1 MLQVGDSVGAFD
13 AQTSTGQ
20 NVSLKGLLGTAF
32 IVYFY
37 PKSFTS
43 GCTIETRRFASL
55 YQDFKELDVEVLG
68 VSSDSLQIQCDFA
81 DQMSASFPLVSDP
94 QGKIYK
100 AFGLTSLKIYRLVRR
115 VTFFV
120 DEQGKVE
127 LVTSVGMNFHGHPL
141 DMLEYSQ
148 SRTPKTP

>member
-1 MLQVGDSVGAFD
+1 MLKVGDAVGSFD

-20 NVSLKGLLGTAF
+20 NVSLEALRGTPF

-55 YQDFKELDVEVLG
+55 YEDFKELGVEVLG
-68 VSSDSLQIQCDFA
+68 VSSDSVQVQCDFA
-81 DQMSASFPLVSDP
+81 DKMSASFPLVSDP
-94 QGKIYK
+94 AGKIYK
-100 AFGLTSLKIYRLVRR
+100 AFGLSSLKMYRLVRR

-127 LVTSVGMNFHGHPL
+127 FATSVGINFHGHPME
-141 DMLEYSQ
+141 MLEYAQARSEGA
-148 SRTPKTP
+148 